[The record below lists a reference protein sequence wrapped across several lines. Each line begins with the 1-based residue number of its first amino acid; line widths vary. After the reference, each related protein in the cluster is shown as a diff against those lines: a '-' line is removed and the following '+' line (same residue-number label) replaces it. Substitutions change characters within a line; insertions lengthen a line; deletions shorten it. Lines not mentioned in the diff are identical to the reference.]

1 MLYLLLATYGT
12 VLLAEM
18 LGDKSIY
25 TIGSLTTR
33 FDVRHVLAGISL
45 AFAGKMLVA
54 VLVGRA
60 IAQLPPS
67 LIAGVSAVTFL
78 ATALVIW
85 FRKPERR
92 DATGAQPQ
100 FWTRAVFVSFA
111 AIFFTEWGDVGQ
123 IAAATLAAR
132 YREPFVVWLA
142 ATAAL
147 VTKGLL
153 AITLGV
159 ELRKR
164 VSPRYVRYGAVMLCL
179 AMGILA
185 AFHID

>member
-12 VLLAEM
+12 VLLAEL

-25 TIGSLTTR
+25 TITSLTTR
-33 FDVRHVLAGISL
+33 FRARHVLAGITL

-54 VLVGRA
+54 VLIGRA
-60 IAQLPPS
+60 IAQLPAA
-67 LIAGVSAVTFL
+67 LIAGVSAATFL
-78 ATALVIW
+78 VTAVVIW
-85 FRKPERR
+85 FRPPEQR
-92 DATGAQPQ
+92 AVPGVSAY
-100 FWTRAVFVSFA
+100 WTRAVVVSFA

-132 YREPFVVWLA
+132 YREPLVVWVG
-142 ATAAL
+142 ATTAL

-159 ELRKR
+159 EVRKR
-164 VSPRYVRYGAVMLCL
+164 VSQRYLRYGAVTLCL

>member
-1 MLYLLLATYGT
+1 MFYLLLATYGT

-25 TIGSLTTR
+25 TISSLATR
-33 FDVRHVLAGISL
+33 FHVRYVVAGISL

-54 VLVGRA
+54 VLIGRA
-60 IAQLPPS
+60 IAQLPTA
-67 LIAGVSAVTFL
+67 LIASVSAATFL
-78 ATALVIW
+78 VTALVIW
-85 FRKPERR
+85 FRTPEQR
-92 DATGAQPQ
+92 AQERTPARY
-100 FWTRAVFVSFA
+100 WTRAVAVSFA

-123 IAAATLAAR
+123 LAAATLAAR
-132 YREPFVVWLA
+132 YREPLVVWVG

-153 AITLGV
+153 AITFGV

-164 VSPRYVRYGAVMLCL
+164 VSPRYVRYGAVTLCL